1 MPDVVTNSSAS
12 VKPNPHPARIDL
24 RSVAWFLL
32 FLTIGGLAVLRP
44 LFVLGCLAA
53 AVTLGLCRLI
63 VTYVRRAN
71 LELWQLLTL
80 VAVSGYTLLTRGFE
94 NLTLHI
100 GGFPIIVGYVL
111 IYISLIF
118 AVFSHRQ
125 LLASALK
132 EPPVLCMLALLVF
145 AVLHLVI
152 DVPSYGIWALRD
164 STMCLDGIFMLL
176 GMAWAMK
183 SNNIAFLARWL
194 LGLYVLNMLYI
205 YTMPWGDKVWSWS
218 PVSGVFLK
226 VPILGDFS
234 GAGDILVDG
243 AMFCLCVGCYLIS
256 RPSWLM
262 PLLAM
267 GQFLGVAITQGRRQY
282 IGTLIVL
289 VILALLGEGKR
300 FAKLLILIPA
310 AVMVIFLATSLGGL
324 KISGR
329 IGEVNLD
336 FFESHL
342 RSVHT
347 SEGTP
352 GSSVESRFSM
362 ADEAFHH
369 FLGHPVIGEGFG
381 RPLLTEIDETN
392 GAVTRIPH
400 NSSLTYLA
408 RLGLIGFVLWIAFH
422 FLLIK
427 RFISVLRQRSS
438 SDDKLASAFVLW
450 LFLYYVLFV
459 NVSLV
464 EGPFEFPSGA
474 VPFYFFMGFA
484 LGLMRWHLSDK
495 NKRQYRAAAFV
506 TSAEQSH
513 VASQLRAGKFA

>member
-1 MPDVVTNSSAS
+1 
-12 VKPNPHPARIDL
+12 
-24 RSVAWFLL
+24 
-32 FLTIGGLAVLRP
+32 LAVLYP
-44 LFVLGCLAA
+44 LVVLGCLAVVA
-53 AVTLGLCRLI
+53 TLGLCRLF
-63 VTYVRRAN
+63 VTYVRRAH
-71 LELWQLLTL
+71 LEFWQVLILA
-80 VAVSGYTLLTRGFE
+80 AVSGYTLLTRGFE
-94 NLTLHI
+94 NLTFHV

-111 IYISLIF
+111 IYVSLGL
-118 AVFSHRQ
+118 AVFSRRH
-125 LLASALK
+125 LIASALK

-145 AVLHLVI
+145 ALLHLAV

-176 GMAWAMK
+176 GMAWATK
-183 SNNIAFLARWL
+183 SKNIAFLARWM
-194 LGLYVLNMLYI
+194 LGLYVVNMLYI
-205 YTMPWGDKVWSWS
+205 YTMPWGEKVWAWS

-234 GAGDILVDG
+234 GAGDMLVDG

-282 IGTLIVL
+282 IGTVIVL

-324 KISGR
+324 KIAGR

-336 FFESHL
+336 FFAAHL

-352 GSSVESRFSM
+352 GSAVESRFDM
-362 ADEAFHH
+362 ADQAFRH
-369 FLGHPVIGEGFG
+369 FSAHPVFGEGFG
-381 RPLLTEIDETN
+381 RPLLTDIDETN

-408 RLGLIGFVLWIAFH
+408 RLGLIGIFLWITFH
-422 FLLIK
+422 FFLIK

-438 SDDKLASAFVLW
+438 CDDKLVSAFVLW
-450 LFLYYVLFV
+450 LFLFYVLFV

-484 LGLMRWHLSDK
+484 LGLMRWHMSGK
-495 NKRQYRAAAFV
+495 NKPQHQASAFLN
-506 TSAEQSH
+506 SASR
-513 VASQLRAGKFA
+513 V